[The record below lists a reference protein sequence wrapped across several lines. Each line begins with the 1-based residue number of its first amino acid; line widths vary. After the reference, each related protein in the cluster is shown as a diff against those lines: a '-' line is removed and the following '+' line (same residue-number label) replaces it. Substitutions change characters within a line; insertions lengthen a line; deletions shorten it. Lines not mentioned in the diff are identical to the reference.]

1 MIKYIA
7 LALILA
13 GCTTVPV
20 TPKFPEAPQV
30 LLEKC
35 EPLEKAETA
44 SLSEFTKVVVSNYQ
58 KYHLCSI
65 KHDSFVDWYNQ
76 VKK

>member
-1 MIKYIA
+1 MKYAIIFA
-7 LALILA
+7 LLLS

-20 TPKFPEAPQV
+20 TPKFPEAPTV
-30 LLEKC
+30 LLERC
-35 EPLEKAETA
+35 EPLEKANTT
-44 SLSEFTKVVVSNYQ
+44 SMSEFLKVVVSNYQ

-65 KHDSFVDWYNQ
+65 KHDSLVEWYNQ